1 MKTRA
6 ANKALISLLKLWLI
20 VVPVFLIVTASWF
33 YKALRKLGTT
43 TGWQFLA
50 TVGFGSVIERTLQL
64 TLLPA
69 LLALLYVKGWRRW
82 RDYGLMKGWLRMAPW
97 GVALACAAVVVAT
110 VFQIA
115 LGAREFKASI
125 PWLAVLAVLPG
136 AAVVALIEEVL
147 FRGVLLQLL
156 AKRMMFW
163 LANLLQ
169 ALIYAFVHFLSPA
182 GFGSKHEATAW
193 SGIQWLGAVFRQ
205 FFDWQKL
212 SDSPALWI
220 KFLAL
225 TALGWLMG
233 VSVRACGHIGW
244 AVGFHFGAVWT
255 LLTIRSWTEAEKGW
269 WRPWIGREPVES
281 MDVLG
286 IAMLLCVLQAL
297 LAHVE
302 SKKIKLFNV
311 F

>member
-1 MKTRA
+1 MRSQQHGGIKT
-6 ANKALISLLKLWLI
+6 ALTLWLWA
-20 VVPVFLIVTASWF
+20 VPVFLLAFVPWL
-33 YKALRKLGTT
+33 YDWLRQVGTQ
-43 TGWQFLA
+43 WEWRFLA

-64 TLLPA
+64 TLFPA
-69 LLALLYVKGWRRW
+69 LLALLYVKGWRRR
-82 RDYGLMKGWLRMAPW
+82 RDYGLMKGWLHMAPW
-97 GVALACAAVVVAT
+97 GVGLACAAVLVAT
-110 VFQIA
+110 IFQIT
-115 LGAREFKASI
+115 LGAREFKAAI

-147 FRGVLLQLL
+147 FRGVLLKVF
-156 AKRMMFW
+156 AKRMVFW

-169 ALIYAFVHFLSPA
+169 ALIYAFVHFLSPE

-205 FFDWQKL
+205 FFDWQKF

-225 TALGWLMG
+225 TTLGWLMG

-269 WRPWIGREPVES
+269 WRPWIGREPIES
-281 MDVLG
+281 IDVLLVALG
-286 IAMLLCVLQAL
+286 LCALQYAL
-297 LAHVE
+297 LHRTTAN
-302 SKKIKLFNV
+302 SAPPIRKG
-311 F
+311 